1 MLATVTHILPLSR
14 IRRAR
19 LLPGTGKV
27 LVRTNQKVA
36 TADPI
41 AEANMGGKHMVVNVR
56 RALGISNVKD
66 VERLIDR
73 KVGEKLQKGDVIAQ
87 LGSFLPRVV
96 RAPADGEI
104 VAINNGQVLLE
115 VQATLFQ
122 VKAGFSGVVTEIV
135 PERGAII
142 ETHGVL
148 IQGVWGNKIVD
159 QGMLLTLAKSTD
171 DVITRERLDVSMR
184 GAVVMAGHCARADAL
199 TMANEL
205 PLRGL
210 ILGSMKAE
218 LVPLANTLSFPLIVL
233 DGFGQIPMNS
243 AAFRLLSTNEKR
255 DVNLNATPWNPQFGD
270 RPEIVIPLPVEG
282 ELPREVDD
290 FRPNQT
296 VRVQGAPYASQIG
309 TLIQVKTG
317 TTTLMNGLRVPA
329 ADIRLENDEIV
340 SIPLA
345 NLDVLE

>member
-1 MLATVTHILPLSR
+1 
-14 IRRAR
+14 
-19 LLPGTGKV
+19 
-27 LVRTNQKVA
+27 
-36 TADPI
+36 
-41 AEANMGGKHMVVNVR
+41 
-56 RALGISNVKD
+56 
-66 VERLIDR
+66 
-73 KVGEKLQKGDVIAQ
+73 
-87 LGSFLPRVV
+87 
-96 RAPADGEI
+96 
-104 VAINNGQVLLE
+104 

-122 VKAGFSGVVTEIV
+122 LRAGFSGVVTEII

-159 QGMLLTLAKSTD
+159 QGMLISLAKSTD
-171 DVITRERLDVSMR
+171 EVLTRERLDVSMR
-184 GAVVMAGHCARADAL
+184 GAVIMAGHCARADAL

-233 DGFGQIPMNS
+233 DGFGQIPMNN

-255 DVNLNATPWNPQFGD
+255 DACLNATPWNPQFGD

-282 ELPREVDD
+282 ELPREADD

-317 TTTLMNGLRVPA
+317 TTTLTNGLRVPA

-340 SIPLA
+340 SVPLA